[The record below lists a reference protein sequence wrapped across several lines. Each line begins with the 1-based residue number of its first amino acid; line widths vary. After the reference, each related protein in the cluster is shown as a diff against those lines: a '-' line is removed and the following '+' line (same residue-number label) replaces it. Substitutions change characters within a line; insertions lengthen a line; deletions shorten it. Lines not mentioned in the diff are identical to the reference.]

1 MTNTFTQYGARL
13 GVTLNKI
20 NGNIAFEV
28 GDTFSN
34 GRNGYIVSKVLPKVD
49 NLIYIDVI
57 AGPMDDLSSCEEYH
71 FDHLFLK
78 EEVYVDG
85 YFLFPWIGTYPGK
98 VNEFNLH
105 KNQSTL

>member
-34 GRNGYIVSKVLPKVD
+34 GRHAYIIYRVWPKV
-49 NLIYIDVI
+49 NGLIYIDVL
-57 AGPMDDLSSCEEYH
+57 AGPLDNIDACQLYN
-71 FDHLFLK
+71 FDHDFLA
-78 EEVYVDG
+78 EEVIVDG
-85 YFLFPWIGTYPGK
+85 WILFPWIGTFPEK
-98 VNEFNLH
+98 ANNHLLDFPSL
-105 KNQSTL
+105 